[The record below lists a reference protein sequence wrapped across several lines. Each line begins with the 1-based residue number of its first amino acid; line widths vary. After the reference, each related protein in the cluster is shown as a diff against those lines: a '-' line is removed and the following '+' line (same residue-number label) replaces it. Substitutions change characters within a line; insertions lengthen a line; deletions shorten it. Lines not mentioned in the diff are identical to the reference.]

1 LNGLS
6 YVHFA
11 INGVSN
17 FVYMHTFIYGEP

>member
-1 LNGLS
+1 LS